1 LFTLVWNP
9 VAMMTLLALAL
20 AASPFVPADDLPLNL
35 HGECFYPPRIAEA
48 LPDATQVTC
57 DTVAVDA
64 GSVDFELREWSAH
77 SRFFGSWEGD
87 TFTVIAFQPRNGRR
101 TDARGSCRI
110 DHLNGRISMVCC
122 TAVAR
127 GRGWLANFR
136 HVRP

>member
-1 LFTLVWNP
+1 MP
-9 VAMMTLLALAL
+9 ILLALAL
-20 AASPFVPADDLPLNL
+20 AASQFVPEDDLPLNL

-48 LPDATQVTC
+48 VPDATEVLC

-64 GSVDFELREWSAH
+64 GRVDFELREWNAH

-87 TFTVIAFQPRNGRR
+87 IFTVTAIQPRKGRR
-101 TDARGSCRI
+101 TEARGSCRI
-110 DHLNGRISMVCC
+110 DHLNGRISMVSC

-136 HVRP
+136 NVRP